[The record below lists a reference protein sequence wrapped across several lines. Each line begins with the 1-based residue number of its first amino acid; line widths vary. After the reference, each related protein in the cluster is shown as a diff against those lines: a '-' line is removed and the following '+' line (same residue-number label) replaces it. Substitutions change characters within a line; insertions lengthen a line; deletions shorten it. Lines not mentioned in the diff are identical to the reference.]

1 MSFILHPR
9 KVLNPLSKTMY
20 NHNFRKLDIWRDGIE
35 LADLVYAITD
45 MFPKEERYGI
55 SSQMQRAAV
64 SVPSNIAEG
73 SAKESTKEV
82 AHFLGIALGS
92 LFELETQIE
101 IVHNRGYIEDEQ
113 YYLLLTKVQ
122 SLQKRVYTFKQKLL
136 STMELNTTTDGN

>member
-1 MSFILHPR
+1 
-9 KVLNPLSKTMY
+9 
-20 NHNFRKLDIWRDGIE
+20 
-35 LADLVYAITD
+35 
-45 MFPKEERYGI
+45 
-55 SSQMQRAAV
+55 MQRAAV

-73 SAKESTKEV
+73 SAKDSTKEV

-101 IVHNRGYIEDEQ
+101 IVHNRGYIDEEQ

-136 STMELNTTTDGN
+136 TTMELSATTEGN